1 MAANEA
7 HGDILQPTTLD
18 TWGETGLPRTPRGA
32 MVRIVTHDPDAL
44 KAVHEFLEFQIMD
57 HRTGDSA
64 TVGKPS

>member
-1 MAANEA
+1 MR
-7 HGDILQPTTLD
+7 PTETYFSQRHLALD
-18 TWGETGLPRTPRGA
+18 TWGETGLPWTPRGA